1 MILVGQTSL
10 QGERL
15 ARRDTLGA
23 RRSELMPPVALGSRR
38 GRVVLADTPVVHGVV
53 EAPLKY
59 VALLRG
65 INVGKGARVPMKILK
80 DLLEGLGLS
89 DVVTYLNSGNVV
101 FESGLSASELAQ
113 LIEEELE
120 RAFGETIPA
129 LVKTSTAMIEIAESI
144 PSEWGNNDGEQTY
157 VAYLF
162 SDVAKPSLVSEL
174 PVKRQFMSIFYA
186 HEAIVWNIKR
196 ENYNRSQIT
205 KIVGHSSYARM
216 TTRNVNTARK
226 LAALCAEL

>member
-1 MILVGQTSL
+1 M
-10 QGERL
+10 
-15 ARRDTLGA
+15 
-23 RRSELMPPVALGSRR
+23 
-38 GRVVLADTPVVHGVV
+38 
-53 EAPLKY
+53 KY

-65 INVGKGARVPMKILK
+65 VNVGKGARVPMKTLK
-80 DLLEGLGLS
+80 GVLEGLGLT

-101 FESGLSASELAQ
+101 FESALSASELTRR
-113 LIEEELE
+113 IEEELV
-120 RAFGETIPA
+120 RAFGERVPT
-129 LVKTSTAMIEIAESI
+129 LVKTSTEMIAIAESI
-144 PSEWGNNDGEQTY
+144 PSDWGSNDREQTY

-162 SDVAKPSLVSEL
+162 SDVAYPGLVSEL

-196 ENYNRSQIT
+196 EDYNRSQIT

-226 LAALCAEL
+226 LAALAAA

>member
-1 MILVGQTSL
+1 M
-10 QGERL
+10 
-15 ARRDTLGA
+15 
-23 RRSELMPPVALGSRR
+23 
-38 GRVVLADTPVVHGVV
+38 
-53 EAPLKY
+53 KY

-65 INVGKGARVPMKILK
+65 INVGKGARVPMKTLK
-80 DLLEGLGLS
+80 SVMEGLGLT

-101 FESGLSASELAQ
+101 FASGLRASELTG
-113 LIEEELE
+113 LIEAELE
-120 RAFGETIPA
+120 RAFGERVPT
-129 LVKTSTAMIEIAESI
+129 LVKTSTEMIEIAESI
-144 PSEWGNNDGEQTY
+144 PSEWGNNDREQTY

-162 SDVAKPSLVSEL
+162 SDVARPSLISEL

-196 ENYNRSQIT
+196 EDYNRSQIT

-226 LAALCAEL
+226 LAALVAT

>member
-1 MILVGQTSL
+1 
-10 QGERL
+10 
-15 ARRDTLGA
+15 
-23 RRSELMPPVALGSRR
+23 
-38 GRVVLADTPVVHGVV
+38 
-53 EAPLKY
+53 LKY

-65 INVGKGARVPMKILK
+65 INVGKSTRVPMKTLRQ
-80 DLLEGLGLS
+80 LLEGLGLS
-89 DVVTYLNSGNVV
+89 NVVTYLNSGNVV
-101 FESGLSASELAQ
+101 FESELGAPELTQ
-113 LIEEELE
+113 LIEDELE
-120 RAFGETIPA
+120 QAVGAKVPT
-129 LVKTSTAMIEIAESI
+129 LVKTSAEIIEIAESI
-144 PSEWGNNDGEQTY
+144 PSEWGNNDREQTY

-174 PVKRQFMSIFYA
+174 PVKREFMNIFYA

-226 LAALCAEL
+226 LAALCAEV

>member
-1 MILVGQTSL
+1 MVG
-10 QGERL
+10 
-15 ARRDTLGA
+15 
-23 RRSELMPPVALGSRR
+23 VR
-38 GRVVLADTPVVHGVV
+38 GIGV
-53 EAPLKY
+53 EDLPKY

-65 INVGKGARVPMKILK
+65 INVGKGARVPMKTVK
-80 DLLEGLGLS
+80 GLLEGLGLS
-89 DVVTYLNSGNVV
+89 NVVTYLNSGNVV
-101 FESGLSASELAQ
+101 FESGLGASELTR

-120 RAFGETIPA
+120 RTFGERIPT
-129 LVKTSTAMIEIAESI
+129 LVKTSTEMIEIAASI
-144 PSEWGNNDGEQTY
+144 PSEWGSNDGEQTY

-162 SDVAKPSLVSEL
+162 SDVARPGLVDEL
-174 PVKRQFMSIFYA
+174 PVKRQIMSIFYA

-226 LAALCAEL
+226 LAALCAEN

>member
-1 MILVGQTSL
+1 M
-10 QGERL
+10 
-15 ARRDTLGA
+15 
-23 RRSELMPPVALGSRR
+23 
-38 GRVVLADTPVVHGVV
+38 
-53 EAPLKY
+53 KY

-65 INVGKGARVPMKILK
+65 INVGKSPRVPMKTLK
-80 DLLEGLGLS
+80 GLLEGLGLS

-101 FESGLSASELAQ
+101 FESELAAPELKH
-113 LIEEELE
+113 LIEGELE
-120 RAFGETIPA
+120 GAFGEKIPT
-129 LVKTSTAMIEIAESI
+129 LVKTSTQMIEIAESI
-144 PSEWGNNDGEQTY
+144 PSEWGNNESEQTY

-162 SDVAKPSLVSEL
+162 DDVAKPGLVEEL

-226 LAALCAEL
+226 LAALCAEV